1 MITRTIFRVLWA
13 ATVFVFAFVVA
24 LGVLFLLGALW
35 VGDELRALAPDDP
48 VLAGGSGWMG
58 AAIFAVTVVPALTI
72 VPALVA
78 IIIGEAL
85 HIRSWMYY
93 VLAGGAALLAVPLL
107 ARAPGD
113 LVVAPA
119 ELIVA
124 LPAGQYM
131 TIFAAAGFVGGFVY
145 WLLAGRNT

>member
-1 MITRTIFRVLWA
+1 MITRTILRVLWA
-13 ATVFVFAFVVA
+13 ATVFVFAFAVT

-48 VLAGGSGWMG
+48 VLAAGSGWMG

-78 IIIGEAL
+78 VVIGEAL

-93 VLAGGAALLAVPLL
+93 VLAGGAAMAAIPILASPRSGQL
-107 ARAPGD
+107 PT
-113 LVVAPA
+113 
-119 ELIVA
+119 I
-124 LPAGQYM
+124 PAGPYM
-131 TIFAAAGFVGGFVY
+131 TIFAAAGFVGGFV
-145 WLLAGRNT
+145 WLLAGRNA